1 VFGLPIVFYILQLI
15 LQFTYFNQD
24 SVKFLL
30 LQGKVEEASIEIER
44 VYEAAV
50 DEDAAREIAVKLTK
64 TIQKTTNKVPLF
76 ELFNRTNRGGTGV
89 ALIIMAFHELTA
101 MGPILLYSNTIIS
114 DMGSGDS
121 EINGRLGTYLV
132 GVFNFLAA
140 SCALYSGKAFS
151 RRFLFLGGHGSMFV
165 TQTLMGVFV
174 LIDKPIWSL
183 ICIFIFLF
191 CYQNTSGAITWLYCS
206 EIAVDSALG
215 IVGTSGY
222 VGTFVLA
229 LTV

>member
-1 VFGLPIVFYILQLI
+1 M
-15 LQFTYFNQD
+15 T
-24 SVKFLL
+24 
-30 LQGKVEEASIEIER
+30 
-44 VYEAAV
+44 
-50 DEDAAREIAVKLTK
+50 
-64 TIQKTTNKVPLF
+64 

-114 DMGSGDS
+114 NMGDGD
-121 EINGRLGTYLV
+121 INGRMGTYLV
-132 GVFNFLAA
+132 GVFNFIAA

-151 RRFLFLGGHGSMFV
+151 RRFLFLGGHFTMFI
-165 TQTLMGVFV
+165 TQSLMGMFV
-174 LIDKPIWSL
+174 LINKPGWSL

-206 EIAVDSALG
+206 EVAVDSALG

-222 VGTFVLA
+222 TGTFILA
-229 LTV
+229 LRVQPMMNSALGQAGVFFLFGIISLIGTVWIYFYLKETSVGLTDKQKKELYIP